1 MTSVRNLENLGEKL
15 KTIRERL
22 GFTQEEMAEA
32 VGKEGVS
39 RRSRVHEWEKGLREP
54 NLSCLLAYARLIGI
68 STDDLLDDDV
78 EIKL

>member
-1 MTSVRNLENLGEKL
+1 MTSVRNLENLGAKL